1 MTVKTVHLSNLAIPP
16 GEHLQEET
24 EYRGI
29 SAEELAAALEMTDL
43 AVAEVFCGD
52 RPVTP
57 TTATNL
63 ERLLGISAQFWLN
76 LEARYRLTLANNL
89 EVYGHAN
96 PFDGPES
103 EWPELPPELQPEEP
117 EPEVQAA
124 LPE

>member
-29 SAEELAAALEMTDL
+29 GREELAAALGMTVP

-52 RPVTP
+52 RPITP
-57 TTATNL
+57 KTAANL
-63 ERLLGISAQFWLN
+63 ESFLNISAQFWLN
-76 LEARYRLTLANNL
+76 MEASYRLTLANNL

-103 EWPELPPELQPEEP
+103 EWPELPPELQPEELKP
-117 EPEVQAA
+117 EIQAA